1 MVTTESEVRY
11 AARYAP
17 LQFSTE
23 SAATT
28 KQTRGLNSKKPYRIG
43 YLPLNRICG
52 SQKSAPYK
60 VTSHARSS
68 LQ

>member
-1 MVTTESEVRY
+1 MVTTESEVRHG
-11 AARYAP
+11 P

-28 KQTRGLNSKKPYRIG
+28 KSQTRGLNSKKPYRMG

-60 VTSHARSS
+60 SQAM
-68 LQ
+68 LGL

>member
-28 KQTRGLNSKKPYRIG
+28 KSQTRGLLVVKKVPLTKSQAMLVVAFNKNLTKHFL
-43 YLPLNRICG
+43 YLKMGL
-52 SQKSAPYK
+52 
-60 VTSHARSS
+60 
-68 LQ
+68 